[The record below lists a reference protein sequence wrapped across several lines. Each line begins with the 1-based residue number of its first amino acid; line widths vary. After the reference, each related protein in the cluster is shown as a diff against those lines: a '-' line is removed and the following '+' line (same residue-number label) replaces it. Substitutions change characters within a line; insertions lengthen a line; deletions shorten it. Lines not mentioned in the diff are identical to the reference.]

1 MSASRLD
8 PLASE
13 PGADT
18 EKTCPDRGLK
28 TEDRELRSDRP
39 LSGIRVLDL
48 SRMLTGDYAG
58 MLLGDMGADVIKI
71 EEIDG
76 GDPLR
81 KMPPHFVCGE
91 SAYFLSINRNKRSV
105 TLNLKHADGRK
116 VFHELVRHADVVFDN
131 FRPGVLEKLGADWK
145 TLSQL
150 NPRIISCTISSF
162 GEVGPYRELPA
173 FDLTI
178 QALAGA
184 MSVTGEPGRVPVRL
198 GIPMGDLAGS
208 MFAVYSISAALVERQ
223 RTGTG
228 RRIEVALLDCLISML
243 NYMAQYY
250 FTGGQVSGPIGS
262 GHMSVVPY
270 GAFATKDRPITV
282 AIFVEKFWH
291 SLCEVVG
298 LPGMADDPRFHDAA
312 ARLKN
317 RDECNRLLQEKF
329 LEKTQDEW
337 IKALWAKEIP
347 SAPILSLDQ
356 VFEDPQVLAREMVV
370 NVEHPRCGT
379 LKMVGDP
386 VKLTPKPAP
395 GISPPPMLGQHTA
408 EVLRGLLGYDDARIA
423 ELKSK
428 GVVS

>member
-1 MSASRLD
+1 MNNDQQQTPAPTCSGEER
-8 PLASE
+8 
-13 PGADT
+13 
-18 EKTCPDRGLK
+18 KTKNEERRP
-28 TEDRELRSDRP
+28 DRP
-39 LSGIRVLDL
+39 LSGVRVLDL

-71 EEIDG
+71 EEVDG

-81 KMPPHFVCGE
+81 RMPPHFVCGE
-91 SAYFLSINRNKRSV
+91 SAYFLSINRNKRSL
-105 TLNLKHADGRK
+105 TLNLKHEEGRK

-131 FRPGVLEKLGADWK
+131 FRPGILDKLGADWA
-145 TLSQL
+145 TLSKL
-150 NPRIISCTISSF
+150 NPRIVCCTISSF

-184 MSVTGEPGRVPVRL
+184 MSVTGEDGRVPVRL

-223 RTGTG
+223 RTGVG

-250 FTGGQVSGPIGS
+250 FSGGQVSGPIGS

-270 GAFATKDRPITV
+270 GAFATKDKPVTV
-282 AIFVEKFWH
+282 AIFVEKFWR

-298 LPGMADDPRFHDAA
+298 LPEIADDPRFVDSA
-312 ARLKN
+312 ARLRN
-317 RDECNRLLQEKF
+317 RDECNRLLQERF
-329 LEKTQDEW
+329 LLRTQDEW
-337 IKALWAKEIP
+337 IKALWEREIP
-347 SAPILSLDQ
+347 SAPILTIDQ
-356 VFEDPQVLAREMVV
+356 VFEDPQVRAREMVV
-370 NVEHPRCGT
+370 DVEHPKCGT
-379 LKMVGDP
+379 LKMIGDP
-386 VKLTPKPAP
+386 VKLTPRPTPVFA
-395 GISPPPMLGQHTA
+395 PPPLLGQHTA
-408 EVLRGLLGYDDARIA
+408 EVLGELLGYDAARVG
-423 ELKSK
+423 ELRAK